1 MLTQVKQESGYSGRS
16 ATIGNIEVVRRGTTI
31 GAEIQGVDFNRP
43 LDDVTRDAIL
53 SALADWKVVYFRN
66 AHITPEQQ
74 KAFGARFG
82 ELTVHPSVPHLE
94 GLPEVIVLDYT
105 KPERYP
111 TDVWHSDETFRL
123 EPPLGSFL
131 RCVRPPEVG
140 GDTMWADMYAP
151 TKA

>member
-16 ATIGNIEVVRRGTTI
+16 TTTGNAIEVVRRGTTI

-82 ELTVHPSVPHLE
+82 E
-94 GLPEVIVLDYT
+94 
-105 KPERYP
+105 
-111 TDVWHSDETFRL
+111 RL
-123 EPPLGSFL
+123 CIRLRHTSRVFL
-131 RCVRPPEVG
+131 
-140 GDTMWADMYAP
+140 
-151 TKA
+151 KS